1 MLYVASDQL
10 SVAHEQDD
18 LPSFVESIGYI
29 LGAASCCSDID
40 RPRILVA
47 TDRIKEIV
55 EASAADETRTRVC
68 DVAFHDGLAAG
79 AKAVG
84 SGELDR
90 AQAGA
95 ALAVLERMI
104 GR

>member
-10 SVAHEQDD
+10 SVAHERSD
-18 LPSFVESIGYI
+18 LPSFVESAGYI

-55 EASAADETRTRVC
+55 EASAADKTAIDTC
-68 DVAFHDGLAAG
+68 DVAFREGLAAG

-84 SGELDR
+84 SGALDR

-95 ALAVLERMI
+95 ALAVLERML

>member
-1 MLYVASDQL
+1 MLYLASDQL
-10 SVAHEQDD
+10 SVPHEHGDV
-18 LPSFVESIGYI
+18 PSFVESAGYI

-40 RPRILVA
+40 SARILVA
-47 TDRIKEIV
+47 TDRMKEIV
-55 EASAADETRTRVC
+55 EASAAKKAGAEMC
-68 DVAFHDGLAAG
+68 DVAFREGMAAG

-84 SGELDR
+84 SGALDR

>member
-1 MLYVASDQL
+1 MTYLIP
-10 SVAHEQDD
+10 AHLTADKHPD
-18 LPSFVESIGYI
+18 LRAFVESAGYI

-47 TDRIKEIV
+47 TDRIKELVRVSAV
-55 EASAADETRTRVC
+55 EKSDALTYGT
-68 DVAFHDGLAAG
+68 AFAEGITAG
-79 AKAVG
+79 TKALD

-90 AQAGA
+90 AQADTALA
-95 ALAVLERMI
+95 ALERII